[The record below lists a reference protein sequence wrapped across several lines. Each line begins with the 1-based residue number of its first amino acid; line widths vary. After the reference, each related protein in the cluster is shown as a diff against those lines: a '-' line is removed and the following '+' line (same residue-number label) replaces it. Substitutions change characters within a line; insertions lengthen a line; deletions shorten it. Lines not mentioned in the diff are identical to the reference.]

1 MKCKLSILLAL
12 FFSLNGMDAPQE
24 TTETIPVK
32 LIDIHNKEQRKF
44 KRYNLEKPETFL
56 TIIREAF
63 NYDSDKEKYLKNV
76 QALASA
82 LLAQHQAMD
91 LLGQASY
98 YGDLFLKQKDLFYRI
113 AKQMHTTIKD
123 NEIIQYEP
131 ETSEQLNI
139 VLAHADLVR
148 NVEMLSEQELAIVF
162 SWILDTSKGKW
173 LNNLGLLRKNTHEG
187 VLLDNKREQVQD
199 KAEKTVLL
207 VDGSPFINPISEQL
221 TKENIAYV
229 SNFHQGTKK
238 LIQLEEKGASLNT
251 LEAANREYVKN
262 NAQTAQLYRI
272 HQYEYQKL
280 YEIVLKELKH
290 VYQEATI
297 AKQKISPVILFPIPE
312 QLRKQNHIPAKFPEK
327 LETIKNPETY
337 LTPFSLDSELEKARA
352 EWEKSQAQAPAKKK
366 YVKRSKKI
374 TPITDEATS
383 EKETSGPAAS
393 APVKIRT
400 AADDSY
406 IAEGAED
413 DIQIIIEDPKND
425 ATITLFKTKM
435 SPANAARLKNL
446 PRKDYTPNVQQWFD
460 NPKKARIDQGYT
472 DPKSLKYR
480 AGEPAWKPIV
490 LHAFSRIVDDY
501 LYQYGTVGEVA
512 SRSEKDKKD
521 ILVTVPGKL
530 EYPNG
535 DEETG
540 VFAYIID
547 SKNGQ
552 WYHRMFTPHDSKRLL
567 ADLFEKGY
575 FAPEMTGY
583 YDVFF
588 PALPKK

>member
-1 MKCKLSILLAL
+1 MKCKLSILLTL

-24 TTETIPVK
+24 SSETVPVK
-32 LIDIHNKEQRKF
+32 LQDIHTKEYRKF
-44 KRYNLEKPETFL
+44 HRYHLENSEPFL
-56 TIIREAF
+56 AIMRKAF
-63 NYDSDKEKYLKNV
+63 NYDGNKEKYLKNV

-82 LLAQHQAMD
+82 LLAQHQAMNF
-91 LLGQASY
+91 LGEASY
-98 YGDLFLKQKDLFYRI
+98 YAELFLKQKDLFHRI
-113 AKQMHTTIKD
+113 AKQMNATIQD
-123 NEIIQYEP
+123 DTIVYEP
-131 ETSEQLNI
+131 ETPEQLNI

-148 NVEMLSEQELAIVF
+148 NIETLSEQELAIVF
-162 SWILDTSKGKW
+162 SWILDASKGKW

-187 VLLDNKREQVQD
+187 ALLENKRVEIQD
-199 KAEKTVLL
+199 KMEKSILPEP
-207 VDGSPFINPISEQL
+207 GSPFISPISEQL
-221 TKENIAYV
+221 IKENVPYV
-229 SNFHQGTKK
+229 SNFLQGNLK
-238 LIQLEEKGASLNT
+238 LVVLEEKGASANT
-251 LEAANREYVKN
+251 LESANREYTQN
-262 NAQTAQLYRI
+262 NIQTAQLYRI
-272 HQYEYQKL
+272 HQKEYQKL

-327 LETIKNPETY
+327 LDDIKNPATY
-337 LTPFSLDSELEKARA
+337 LTPFSLDNELEKARA
-352 EWEKSQAQAPAKKK
+352 EWEKSQTQAPAKIK
-366 YVKRSKKI
+366 YVKRRKKI
-374 TPITDEATS
+374 TPITAEATS
-383 EKETSGPAAS
+383 EKETSEPAAP
-393 APVKIRT
+393 APIKIRT

-425 ATITLFKTKM
+425 ATITLFKTKIN
-435 SPANAARLKNL
+435 PANAARLKNL

-460 NPKKARIDQGYT
+460 NPKKARVDQGHT
-472 DPKSLKYR
+472 DPNSPKHR
-480 AGEPAWKPIV
+480 AGEPEWKPIV
-490 LHAFSRIVDDY
+490 LHAFSRLVDDY
-501 LYQYGTVGEVA
+501 LYQYGTVGEIN

-521 ILVTVPGKL
+521 ILITVPGKL

-547 SKNGQ
+547 SKNGK
-552 WYHRMFTPHDSKRLL
+552 WYHRMFTPHASKNLIS
-567 ADLFEKGY
+567 DLFAKGY
-575 FAPEMTGY
+575 FAPDMTGY